1 MNLDPYQMTSMLGQ
15 LGDNREFDLQSLSQV
30 ANPDADPAMFQELLN
45 RTSPDVAP
53 MVEEEIDE
61 DME

>member
-1 MNLDPYQMTSMLGQ
+1 MNLDPYQMTSMLEQ
-15 LGDNREFDLQSLSQV
+15 LGDNREFDLQSLSPV

-45 RTSPDVAP
+45 RTAPDVTA
-53 MVEEEIDE
+53 MAEEEIDE